1 MGRKASVVMLS
12 PKLREEAFA
21 LLPEGVEVR
30 HLDEPWPETAD
41 FFLPPFGQGEVVRR
55 VLEKVEVKVVQT
67 LSAGVD
73 WILPLLPPG
82 VVLCDGSGI
91 HDVPVA
97 EWVGMSLLALL
108 KDLPGFFQAQGEGR
122 WAPQVLPDL
131 EGKRVLLLG
140 YGSIGKAV
148 EERLR
153 PFGVEILP
161 VAKHARPGVYTPQD
175 LPYLLPQVDA
185 VVVLLPLTPETRGL
199 VDREFL
205 SRMKPGALLLNAG
218 RGAVVDTEAL
228 LEALRE
234 GRIRAALDVTDP
246 EPLPPDHP
254 LWRAP
259 GVLITPHVAGLSQG
273 FHRRAARF
281 LADQVG
287 RYLRGEALR
296 NVVLEGY

>member
-1 MGRKASVVMLS
+1 MGRKASVVLLT
-12 PKLREEAFA
+12 PRLREEVFA

-41 FFLPPFGQGEVVRR
+41 FFLPPFGQEEVVRQ
-55 VLEKVEVKVVQT
+55 VLERVEVKVVQT

-73 WILPLLPPG
+73 WILPLLPEG

-108 KDLPGFFQAQGEGR
+108 KDLPAFFRAQGEGR
-122 WAPQVLPDL
+122 WAPRVLPDL
-131 EGKRVLLLG
+131 EGQRVLLLG

-153 PFGVEILP
+153 PFGVEVLP

-205 SRMKPGALLLNAG
+205 SRMKPGALLVNAG
-218 RGAVVDTEAL
+218 RGPVVDTEAL
-228 LEALRE
+228 LAALEE
-234 GRIRAALDVTDP
+234 GRVRAALDVTDP

-287 RYLRGEALR
+287 RYLRGEPLR

>member
-1 MGRKASVVMLS
+1 MVLLTPR
-12 PKLREEAFA
+12 LREEVFA

-41 FFLPPFGQGEVVRR
+41 FFLPPFGQEEVVRQ
-55 VLEKVEVKVVQT
+55 VLERVEVKVVQT

-73 WILPLLPPG
+73 WILPLLPKE

-108 KDLPGFFQAQGEGR
+108 KDLPAFFRAQGEGR
-122 WAPQVLPDL
+122 WAPRVLPDL
-131 EGKRVLLLG
+131 EGQRVLLLG

-153 PFGVEILP
+153 PFGVEVLP

-205 SRMKPGALLLNAG
+205 SRMKPGALLVNAG
-218 RGAVVDTEAL
+218 RGPVVDTEAL
-228 LEALRE
+228 LAALEE
-234 GRIRAALDVTDP
+234 GRVRAALDVTDP

-287 RYLRGEALR
+287 RYLRGEPLR